1 LDLKYPKNEGE
12 KVMNNI
18 MKSTVFENINEKR
31 DTLKEVYE
39 KKVLRKLKNMFENEI
54 LELIKEKELKE
65 KKEKEAQKEK
75 EKEKKEDA
83 KDNKEGK
90 GGKEI
95 KSDNENK
102 KTNK

>member
-1 LDLKYPKNEGE
+1 
-12 KVMNNI
+12 MNNI

-54 LELIKEKELKE
+54 LEL
-65 KKEKEAQKEK
+65 KEAQKEK

-83 KDNKEGK
+83 KENKEGK

>member
-1 LDLKYPKNEGE
+1 
-12 KVMNNI
+12 MNNI